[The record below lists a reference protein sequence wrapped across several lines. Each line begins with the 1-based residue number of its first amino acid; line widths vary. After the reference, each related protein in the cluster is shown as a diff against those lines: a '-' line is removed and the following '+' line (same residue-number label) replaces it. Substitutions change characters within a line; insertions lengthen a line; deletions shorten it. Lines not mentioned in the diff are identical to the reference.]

1 MEMYAWENKLCL
13 TEVVDKVLE
22 KLE

>member
-1 MEMYAWENKLCL
+1 MYAWENKLCL

-22 KLE
+22 